1 MNNLPSQ
8 PFFSLADDGA
18 YIGNDGA
25 RGPWSADACH
35 GGPVAAAVARSAELA
50 APSKQLARLTLDL
63 FRPVPVAG
71 FRVDAQLV
79 REGRMVAVVSL
90 RLVDREGALCA
101 TASALLMTPEDIG
114 EIATTAWE
122 PPDFARS
129 QAADFPRIRGGHG
142 LKAFADNVEVRE
154 PADSPFRFGPNTIWM
169 RTPPLLADEPMSP
182 FQRLC
187 PLADCGNALSR
198 NADAGVVRFINPDL
212 SIHLH
217 RLPASEWIGA
227 SFVSRWES
235 SGMGLSTALL
245 FDDRGLLGTA
255 QQTLLLQRP

>member
-1 MNNLPSQ
+1 MTISSAL

-18 YIGNDGA
+18 YVGNDGA
-25 RGPWSADACH
+25 RGPWSEDACH

-79 REGRMVAVVSL
+79 REGRMVAAVSL
-90 RLVDREGALCA
+90 RLTDLQGSLCA
-101 TASALLMTPEDIG
+101 TASALLMTSADIG
-114 EIATTAWE
+114 DIPTTDWE
-122 PPDFARS
+122 PPDFARTV
-129 QAADFPRIRGGHG
+129 ATEFPRIRGGHG
-142 LKAFADNVEVRE
+142 LKAFADSVEVRE
-154 PADSPFRFGPNTIWM
+154 PADTPFALGPNTLWM
-169 RTPPLLADEPMSP
+169 RTTPLLEGETMSP

-187 PLADCGNALSR
+187 PLADCGNAMSR
-198 NADAGVVRFINPDL
+198 NADASVVRFINPDL

-217 RLPASEWIGA
+217 RTPSSEWIGA
-227 SFVSRWES
+227 SFVSRWEPTGS
-235 SGMGLSTALL
+235 GLSTALL
-245 FDDRGLLGTA
+245 FDDKGLLGTA